1 MTLTLSQ
8 CQLLLTV
15 QVCSC
20 LQQSRFGVTLPVLS
34 KPQPE
39 GGPATARL
47 ANRLECSSAVSSKL
61 CDTAH
66 SRAEETDRQNY

>member
-20 LQQSRFGVTLPVLS
+20 LQQSRFGVALPVLS

-47 ANRLECSSAVSSKL
+47 AKSLGCSSAVSSRL
-61 CDTAH
+61 SDTAH
-66 SRAEETDRQNY
+66 SQTGVFCSSK